1 MKTIVKTI
9 GFCTAAILLAIVPF
23 ACKKENMNGSMTVRM
38 TDAPANFVQ
47 VNVDVTGLEIHH
59 EANGWMSIPINVGIY
74 NLLDLQNDVNVILA
88 NNVKL
93 PVGKVNQ
100 MRLILGANNSLV
112 DSTTTTYPLDVPSG
126 SESGL
131 KINIDQ
137 VITSNNNLQILLDFD
152 ANASIVSK
160 GNGGYSLKPVLKLKS
175 VIQ

>member
-9 GFCTAAILLAIVPF
+9 GFCAAVILLAVVPN

-38 TDAPANFVQ
+38 TDAPADFVQ
-47 VNVDVTGLEIHH
+47 VNVEVVGLEIHH
-59 EANGWMSIPINVGIY
+59 EASGWMSIPINIGIY
-74 NLLDLQNDVNVILA
+74 NLLDLQNDVSVVLA
-88 NNVKL
+88 NNVNL

-112 DSTTTTYPLDVPSG
+112 DSTTTYPLKVPSG
-126 SESGL
+126 FESGL

-137 VITSNNNLQILLDFD
+137 VIMSNNNLQIVLDFD
-152 ANASIVSK
+152 ANASIVSQ

>member
-9 GFCTAAILLAIVPF
+9 GFCTIAILLAMVPN

-38 TDAPANFVQ
+38 TDAPADFIQ
-47 VNVDVTGLEIHH
+47 VNVDVIGLEINH
-59 EANGWMSIPINVGIY
+59 EANGWMNVPINVGIY

-88 NNVKL
+88 NNVNL

-100 MRLILGANNSLV
+100 MRLILGDNNSLV
-112 DSTTTTYPLDVPSG
+112 DSTTTYPLKVPSG

-152 ANASIVSK
+152 ANASIVNQ